1 VAARGCDASG
11 FKEAI
16 MREATTKGGTTF
28 TVILAALALLAA
40 SANAQTVPFPR
51 LARYY
56 ITWMARA
63 MDQCTAPTLSV
74 VNPPGEPPACPQVNG
89 TTDNTITM
97 GFARLA
103 VTSRGRIG
111 LFVTGLPFTAR
122 VRIQLTL
129 RVTRN
134 VTTVKHPPGS
144 NKRVTFQDVT
154 IQCPPPATSPF
165 GLVASGRGAI
175 AARMTLE
182 SCLTNTALATGN
194 IEILNSALL
203 DIDNGNKVFAVPG
216 ILR

>member
-1 VAARGCDASG
+1 
-11 FKEAI
+11 

-28 TVILAALALLAA
+28 AVILAVLALLAVPA
-40 SANAQTVPFPR
+40 RAQTVPFPR

-63 MDQCTAPTLSV
+63 MDQCTAPSLTV
-74 VNPPGEPPACPQVNG
+74 VNPPGEPPACPQVNS

-122 VRIQLTL
+122 VRVQLTL
-129 RVTRN
+129 RVTRS
-134 VTTVKHPPGS
+134 VTQVKHPPGS

-154 IQCPPPATSPF
+154 IQCPPAASSPF
-165 GLVASGRGAI
+165 GLVANNRGAI
-175 AARMTLE
+175 AARMTLA
-182 SCLTNTALATGN
+182 SCLANTALTTGN
-194 IEILNSALL
+194 IEILDSALI
-203 DIDNGNKVFAVPG
+203 DVDNGNKVFAVPG

>member
-1 VAARGCDASG
+1 
-11 FKEAI
+11 
-16 MREATTKGGTTF
+16 MREATLKGGTTF
-28 TVILAALALLAA
+28 AIFLVALALLATPA
-40 SANAQTVPFPR
+40 GAQTVPFPK

-74 VNPPGEPPACPQVNG
+74 VNPPGEPPACPQVNS
-89 TTDNTITM
+89 TTDNILTL

-103 VTSRGRIG
+103 VTARGRIG
-111 LFVTGLPFTAR
+111 LFATGLPFTAR

-129 RVTRN
+129 RVTRT

-144 NKRVTFQDVT
+144 NKRVTFQDV
-154 IQCPPPATSPF
+154 IVQCPPPATSPF
-165 GLVASGRGAI
+165 GLVANGRGAI

-182 SCLTNTALATGN
+182 SCLSPNTTLATGN
-194 IEILNSALL
+194 IEILDSALL